1 MLCYRVVK
9 FRLFIFAFYGAK
21 KSAYLSVY
29 FFFFTALQMI
39 SETFRNTTN
48 NSEEF
53 AVVPVVREEGTVIN
67 AYLSLPKI

>member
-1 MLCYRVVK
+1 
-9 FRLFIFAFYGAK
+9 
-21 KSAYLSVY
+21 
-29 FFFFTALQMI
+29 MI